1 MDMQFLLDESSFPK
15 DSKTSQSFSNPD
27 VNDEHP
33 TKRTSMPNILN
44 DISSS
49 APPATSNPVL
59 PPISSVLKEAA
70 AAESRPNPPYFPSA
84 RTRMSI
90 PFLLNGPNL
99 PPVFYARTEAPTAQL
114 VLNTPYQLQPAW
126 DPRMTIDSI
135 LNTRDQP
142 QPARDPRMTIDYIL
156 NAPDQSPPTPDARML
171 IEDIPNGPNSSTSP
185 IRAVDINDLSG
196 NIQ

>member
-114 VLNTPYQLQPAW
+114 VLNT
-126 DPRMTIDSI
+126 
-135 LNTRDQP
+135 RDQP